1 MEEKSFEGSIFGIS
15 LNPLDNLNNLEKYR
29 EKINIGDYI
38 QFINESSNLVSK
50 HKITIRATKL
60 AIAPDGTVL
69 RRAGY
74 GSILSRNEWLSWL
87 ELINQ
92 SSS

>member
-38 QFINESSNLVSK
+38 QFIYDSSNLVSK
-50 HKITIRATKL
+50 H
-60 AIAPDGTVL
+60 
-69 RRAGY
+69 
-74 GSILSRNEWLSWL
+74 
-87 ELINQ
+87 
-92 SSS
+92 